1 MHSKI
6 IVAALALATSLAYGK
21 DLNAYQNGNLEA
33 MNLISCAA
41 DSRNAAKSQDPLCPE
56 YTLQTDQVVYSIRPV
71 DQKHPILLPV
81 GAQAKF
87 RLQNTT
93 LMVRVPSL
101 DTKERKFSVVSVKP
115 LGENSA
121 NTRPVR
127 LNHLQ

>member
-1 MHSKI
+1 MRSKI
-6 IVAALALATSLAYGK
+6 IVAALILATSLAYGK
-21 DLNAYQNGNLEA
+21 DLNAYQDANVEA
-33 MNLISCAA
+33 MNLVSCGAA
-41 DSRNAAKSQDPLCPE
+41 TKDAAKTQDQLCPE

-71 DQKHPILLPV
+71 DHKHPILLPV

-93 LMVRVPSL
+93 LIVHVPSL
-101 DTKERKFSVVSVKP
+101 DSKERKFSVVSVKP

-121 NTRPVR
+121 DARPVR